1 MTSIM
6 RTGASWNVDWV
17 AGEHGGESF
26 KTTDAIVDV
35 VNPQQIKV
43 DTVFV
48 GGSRGFEDQDAVT
61 AKIASLQ
68 KGSVVLVSPTHGA
81 TAAVRDAALQLGLE
95 MHVYT
100 ARFEKYPTAEAAYFA
115 RDEEMIRD
123 ADRVVVFW
131 NGCSPGTA
139 HEVEYAKEIGKPI
152 EVFMIDHVV
161 AASRPLA

>member
-1 MTSIM
+1 MPSIT
-6 RTGASWNVDWV
+6 RTGASWNRDWV

-35 VNPQQIKV
+35 LNPQHIKV
-43 DTVFV
+43 GKVFV
-48 GGSRGFEDQDAVT
+48 GGSRGFADQDAVT
-61 AKIASLQ
+61 TKIAALQ
-68 KGSVVLVSPTHGA
+68 KGLIVLISPTHGA
-81 TAAVRDAALQLGLE
+81 TAAVRKAALELGLE

-131 NGCSPGTA
+131 S
-139 HEVEYAKEIGKPI
+139 KPI
-152 EVFMIDHVV
+152 EVFMIDQQVSRLLPAQ
-161 AASRPLA
+161 AAARPT

>member
-1 MTSIM
+1 MKSVP

-35 VNPQQIKV
+35 VNPQRIKV
-43 DTVFV
+43 EKVFV

-61 AKIASLQ
+61 TKMASLQ

-81 TAAVRDAALQLGLE
+81 TAAVRKAALELGLE

-131 NGCSPGTA
+131 DGCSPGTG

-152 EVFMIDHVV
+152 EIC
-161 AASRPLA
+161 